1 MILKNRLLFCLFTMR
16 LRPELPKYYSYV
28 YMDALLS
35 RLHFQMQDINWI
47 INKDVYIEI
56 ARVRNYIARY
66 EYQKVEDKFQF
77 LQVKCFDGKILFDD
91 IATSIFLATLICFE
105 SVTFTGATFW
115 HCTTKTQH
123 KFNGFKISVKKIFER
138 FESI

>member
-1 MILKNRLLFCLFTMR
+1 
-16 LRPELPKYYSYV
+16 
-28 YMDALLS
+28 
-35 RLHFQMQDINWI
+35 MQDINWI

-56 ARVRNYIARY
+56 AVRNYIARY

-105 SVTFTGATFW
+105 FVTFTGATFW
-115 HCTTKTQH
+115 HCTTKT
-123 KFNGFKISVKKIFER
+123 
-138 FESI
+138 